1 MFNKCFT
8 LTISLS
14 LSLFLSLKIESMNYT
29 THIANQYVR
38 SSPADTNPSVRT
50 LISFNAGAD
59 WEPLRPP
66 TSADSECIQVNYMYM
81 YRSMSLLI

>member
-1 MFNKCFT
+1 MVY
-8 LTISLS
+8 SLS
-14 LSLFLSLKIESMNYT
+14 VSFFLLLLLKIESMNYT

-38 SSPADTNPSVRT
+38 SSPADTSPSVRT

-66 TSADSECIQVNYMYM
+66 TSADSECIQVNYM
-81 YRSMSLLI
+81 